1 MNAVR
6 RLVLLASVLALFGGC
21 KEKPEAAY
29 ARLVFLARTGN
40 EAAFLESFTPESRR
54 LIETLLALRKAYG
67 DLVDNRADPYL
78 SIVLEQVVSAEVTQ
92 QDVTVE
98 GSTATEKRDVATLV
112 VTDGKIQRSL
122 RMVRLDDGWKIDA
135 LDLQQLWQ
143 DPKQFARKE

>member
-1 MNAVR
+1 MTAWKR
-6 RLVLLASVLALFGGC
+6 IVLLSLLLGVFAGC

-40 EAAFLESFTPESRR
+40 EAAFLDSFTPDSRR

-67 DLVDNRADPYL
+67 DLVDSRADPYL
-78 SIVLEQVVSAEVTQ
+78 SIVLEQVVSAEVAQ
-92 QDVTVE
+92 KDVAVE

-112 VTDGKIQRSL
+112 VTDGKIQRTL
-122 RMVRLDDGWKIDA
+122 HMVRLDDGWKIDA